1 MYCYI
6 SMGICSHKFGA
17 SEKEFRKGKLKRSIY
32 SISLQYA
39 PVPQNKF
46 LNGAEIFGHYF
57 MRHGI
62 FEIENVFFWS

>member
-1 MYCYI
+1 
-6 SMGICSHKFGA
+6 MGFQILVLVKKNFWN
-17 SEKEFRKGKLKRSIY
+17 GKLKRSIY

-46 LNGAEIFGHYF
+46 LSEAEIFSHYF
-57 MRHGI
+57 MRHVI